1 MPMKP
6 SKSSA
11 SRSSVKSASKSS
23 SGARRKNFL
32 LPQAKID
39 RARKILGT
47 ATDTE
52 TIVRALDAVV
62 DLAAFRDETDAAL
75 AQFVGQGNIINYFDP
90 PEVVGVRERAAS

>member
-1 MPMKP
+1 
-6 SKSSA
+6 
-11 SRSSVKSASKSS
+11 
-23 SGARRKNFL
+23 

-52 TIVRALDAVV
+52 TIVQALDAVV

-75 AQFVGQGNIINYFDP
+75 AQLVGQGNIINYFDP
-90 PEVVGVRERAAS
+90 PEVGGIGGRAAS